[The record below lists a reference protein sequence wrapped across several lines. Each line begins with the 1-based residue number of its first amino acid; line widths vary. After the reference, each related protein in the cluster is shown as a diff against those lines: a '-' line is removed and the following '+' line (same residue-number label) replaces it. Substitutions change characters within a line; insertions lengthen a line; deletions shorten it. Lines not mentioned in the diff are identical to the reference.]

1 MVKYS
6 HPEMI
11 YLFIPL
17 AIIIIIKIIK
27 SRKKQKIIN
36 NIASLQI
43 RRFLFSKINFFRLRL
58 RSNLLILGVIFII
71 VASLGPQIGVKLK
84 ELSRKGVDILI
95 LLDVSKSMNA
105 IDVQPSRIK
114 KAKLEINKLINSL
127 QGDRLG
133 IIGFAGSAHLHCP
146 LTIDYAAAKLFL
158 NSMNTDIIESQ
169 GTDLAA
175 ALELALDHTE
185 SQDEKYKVIIIISDG
200 EEHQGEALDYAN
212 IAKEQGIIVHT
223 MGIGTLSG
231 GPIPIFDNQGN
242 GGEFKKDNSGKIV
255 TTTLNEVILNEI
267 SHITGGTYVRVGN
280 QINAIKPILDKIGK
294 MDKKEIKSHVFS
306 QYENRYQ
313 LFLISGLF
321 LFLFEFFIPTRNK
334 NEIYWKSRF
343 E

>member
-17 AIIIIIKIIK
+17 AIIIIIKIMK
-27 SRKKQKIIN
+27 SRKKQKIIH
-36 NIASLQI
+36 NIASPQI
-43 RRFLFSKINFFRLRL
+43 REFLFSKINFFRVRL

-105 IDVQPSRIK
+105 IDVQPSRIE
-114 KAKLEINKLINSL
+114 KAKLEINKLINNL

-175 ALELALDHTE
+175 ALDLALDHTDN
-185 SQDEKYKVIIIISDG
+185 QDDKYKVIIIISDG
-200 EEHQGEALDYAN
+200 EEQQGEALNYAN
-212 IAKEQGIIVHT
+212 LAKEQGIIVHT

-231 GPIPIFDNQGN
+231 GPIPIFDNLGN

-280 QINAIKPILDKIGK
+280 QINAVKPILDKIGK

-306 QYENRYQ
+306 QYEDRYQ

-334 NEIYWKSRF
+334 NEIHWKGRF